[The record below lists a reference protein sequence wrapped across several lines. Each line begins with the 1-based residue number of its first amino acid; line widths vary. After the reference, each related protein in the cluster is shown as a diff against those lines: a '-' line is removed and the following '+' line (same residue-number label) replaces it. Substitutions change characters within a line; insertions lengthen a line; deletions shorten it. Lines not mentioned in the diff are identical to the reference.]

1 VGIIEGHLV
10 TGIIDQITKEP
21 EDTEETRPMDAFVGV
36 VRKQTLV
43 ISDVKTRVSTS
54 LPSMRNSRP
63 NEMQLSLYHQMFSA
77 MIEGS
82 VDMQRVFEELKLNP
96 DIGFSDGFLAEAA
109 ETYSAAGVLS
119 FDALLENNTLNVIIS
134 KIILTTESV
143 EHSQGRV
150 ILFAWTFE

>member
-1 VGIIEGHLV
+1 MGIIEGHLV

-21 EDTEETRPMDAFVGV
+21 EDPLETRPMDVFVGII
-36 VRKQTLV
+36 RKQTLV
-43 ISDVKTRVSTS
+43 ISDVKTRVGTS
-54 LPSMRNSRP
+54 LPNLRNSRP
-63 NEMQLSLYHQMFSA
+63 NEMQLSLYHQMLFA

-82 VDMQRVFEELKLNP
+82 VDMERVFEELKLNP

-119 FDALLENNTLNVIIS
+119 FDALLEHNTLNVIVSEIM
-134 KIILTTESV
+134 LTTETV

-150 ILFAWTFE
+150 IALAWTFE